1 MCNTIKL
8 ILTNKQIYTLMKT
21 LNYISILFITTIITL
36 ITYNIITYGI
46 INYISFNGI

>member
-1 MCNTIKL
+1 
-8 ILTNKQIYTLMKT
+8 MKT
-21 LNYISILFITTIITL
+21 LNYLPILFITTIITI